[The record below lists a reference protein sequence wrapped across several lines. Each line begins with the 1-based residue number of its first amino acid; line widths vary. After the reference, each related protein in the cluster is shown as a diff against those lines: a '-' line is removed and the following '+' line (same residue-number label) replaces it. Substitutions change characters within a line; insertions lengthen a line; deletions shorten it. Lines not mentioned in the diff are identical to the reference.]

1 MEAAL
6 NILYGGKFSWGD
18 VKLPTANEVAE
29 VIMDKTD
36 LVWLQ
41 SIRLQSST
49 IQSQSATCPQ
59 CGAGIIEA
67 NTNGTAEG
75 IDRYCEECGWPDE
88 NRPK

>member
-1 MEAAL
+1 M

-41 SIRLQSST
+41 SIRLHVLN
-49 IQSQSATCPQ
+49 AVLV
-59 CGAGIIEA
+59 
-67 NTNGTAEG
+67 
-75 IDRYCEECGWPDE
+75 
-88 NRPK
+88 